1 VVLSGTCTYPERTVD
16 RMNSASITRSR
27 RSLLTDEPLIL
38 LALVLAGLYFAREV
52 LIPLAM
58 ALTLNF
64 LLTPAVIFFE
74 RLRLRRVSS
83 VMLVVLMASAVVGGV
98 GFIVM
103 RQLIGVVNELPNYK
117 SNINDKLAALHAP
130 TSGPLS
136 QTFTNIRELNETL
149 SNDQNTATA
158 GAAGSSP
165 VHNGRR
171 PREQTRPQAEP
182 SSQPTPVVVV
192 TPPETSRQYLSELL
206 KPVVKPLG
214 TLGMVLIFTFYM
226 LLKREDLRNRL
237 LLLAGVGR
245 LNLMTQALNDA
256 AERISRYL
264 VMNVLV
270 NASCGAI
277 VAIALYLLQVP
288 YATLW
293 GALFAILRMVPYVG
307 SLIAGVATVGFT
319 LAVFSTWWHPLWV
332 FLLFVVLELVV
343 SNLVEPY
350 LYGSHTGIS
359 ALALVAMA
367 IVWTLLWGWAG
378 LVVSTPLTVC
388 LIVFGR
394 YVPQMSFLHILLG
407 EEAELGPEAH
417 FYERLLAMDQ
427 TEARN
432 IADRF
437 LEGRGL
443 VDLYDEVIMAALIMT
458 EQDKHK
464 GVLDEVR
471 SSYLFQSATELV
483 AELSDYRPPPTGD
496 PACDPNAAP
505 IRANP
510 VVCVPAND
518 QADEIAATM
527 LAQLL
532 EQCGHK
538 TLMLP
543 SAALAPE
550 ILSRLAEEEGT
561 ILCISAVPPFAFAHA
576 RTLALRLRQS
586 VPENRIIVG
595 LWNTSGDRDALRE
608 RFGQARPYMVVTT
621 LREALAQVLECDQQT
636 AAAARRRSAALEA
649 ARN

>member
-1 VVLSGTCTYPERTVD
+1 MVLSGTYPERTVD

-149 SNDQNTATA
+149 SNDQNTATT

-171 PREQTRPQAEP
+171 PREQARPQAEP

-483 AELSDYRPPPTGD
+483 AELSDYRPPLTGD

-636 AAAARRRSAALEA
+636 AAAARRRSATLEA